1 MDTPGNLVDSPIW
14 GVVFQ
19 IRISPRI
26 RNQNRNGSKCSVRD
40 ISQSDL
46 CKNLGKFGSLPCPLK
61 SSSICEL
68 IAGEHEWWTLP
79 SCQTARPLSMR
90 SPVMSLL
97 PPRDFR
103 WGSCVVGRM
112 SVICYMYLLWDH
124 RPWPLLTIIHLIQ
137 DLNSVQSV
145 SKKIFLADIGFQIRN
160 FLNSKYL
167 EDWAFV
173 YKLN

>member
-1 MDTPGNLVDSPIW
+1 MDTPGNLVDAPTL
-14 GVVFQ
+14 GVVFW
-19 IRISPRI
+19 IRISPQI
-26 RNQNRNGSKCSVRD
+26 RSQNRNGSKYSVRNLG
-40 ISQSDL
+40 QSDL

-112 SVICYMYLLWDH
+112 SVVDTAVMPDSSPFVHEVTSDESLATQGLQV
-124 RPWPLLTIIHLIQ
+124 R
-137 DLNSVQSV
+137 
-145 SKKIFLADIGFQIRN
+145 FLCVG
-160 FLNSKYL
+160 
-167 EDWAFV
+167 
-173 YKLN
+173 